1 MAIYKDVL
9 ILSIVM
15 GLLPTTYAQ
24 HALGVQEKLDS
35 LVNAKKIPG
44 IIVGISQNGQRKF
57 IYSGYADK
65 ESGLPMQPDQQ
76 LEIGSITKTFTAYL
90 LCKVLQY
97 HRISDTSSF
106 IRWLPDSVQKNAN
119 LMGKS
124 FLQLLNHTSGLSR
137 LPSNL
142 KGTREQPYAG
152 YSEQDLYGYLTS
164 VKPNRDSTY
173 DYSNLGMGLAG
184 QLACV
189 LSQQSYAT
197 LVDRYIVQPL
207 KLTSTGLEANPK
219 LPICTG
225 YMNGRATPYWQ
236 MGALQGAGGIKSTP
250 GDMLTYLEFI
260 VENQDDPIVKTI
272 MTPTKKVN
280 ETLSIA
286 RAWHWLL
293 LPDQQKILWHNG
305 GTYGFSTFCG
315 INSASKIVVFVA
327 VNAFNANN
335 LSDRIGI
342 DILSNK
348 RIN

>member
-1 MAIYKDVL
+1 MAIYKHVL

-24 HALGVQEKLDS
+24 HTLGVQEKLDS

-57 IYSGYADK
+57 IYSGYANK
-65 ESGLPMQPDQQ
+65 ESELPMQPDQQ
-76 LEIGSITKTFTAYL
+76 IEIGSITKTFTAYILCRL
-90 LCKVLQY
+90 LQDRK
-97 HRISDTSSF
+97 INDTTSF
-106 IRWLPDSVQKNAN
+106 NRWLPDSVQANAN

-152 YSEQDLYGYLTS
+152 YSEQDLYGYLTNA
-164 VKPNRDSTY
+164 KLDTASTY
-173 DYSNLGMGLAG
+173 SYSNLGMGLAG

-189 LSQQSYAT
+189 VSKQSYAT

-225 YMNGRATPYWQ
+225 YMNGRPTPYWQ
-236 MGALQGAGGIKSTP
+236 MGALQGAGSIKSTP

-260 VENQDDPIVKTI
+260 AENQDDPIVKMI
-272 MTPTKKVN
+272 VAPTTKVN

-315 INSASKIVVFVA
+315 INIASKTAVFVA
-327 VNAFNANN
+327 VNSFNANN
-335 LSDRIGI
+335 ISDRIGI
-342 DILSNK
+342 NILKSK
-348 RIN
+348 KD